1 MDFNDV
7 VPTLNLMK
15 ISWSVQKLEMGKDTE
30 TAWWSVIILF
40 HYGRKVGWKGEFVK
54 DKVSDLEADIE
65 TANILY
71 FCGGVIKYLGR
82 VTF

>member
-30 TAWWSVIILF
+30 TAW
-40 HYGRKVGWKGEFVK
+40 
-54 DKVSDLEADIE
+54 
-65 TANILY
+65 
-71 FCGGVIKYLGR
+71 
-82 VTF
+82 